1 MDLHRAL
8 RIQSGEVV
16 AFVGGGGKTT
26 AMFRLAG
33 ELVARRQRVITTTT
47 TRIFAAQIALAPHHM
62 IHPQGQA
69 THQFIA
75 SLARE
80 LTSHPHILV
89 TGQPDHEIG
98 KAYGVEPAALE
109 AIASMPEVD
118 AVLNEADGSRMRS
131 FKAPADHEPVVP
143 DCTTLLVPVAGV
155 DTLGHPLTDK
165 YVHRAERVA
174 ELAEVEVGVEVTTEI
189 VTAVLAHPQG
199 GLKGLPPNA
208 RTIPII
214 NKVES
219 REQLTAAR
227 DLARRLLAHHEIDD
241 VAIGAV
247 QHEDPVNEVWGRVGA
262 VVLAAGASTRLGT
275 PKQLLPWGEDTL
287 LGHVVDTVLSSE
299 ADPVVVVLGHQADAC
314 RAALG
319 NRPVKVVVNSG
330 WAQGQSSSLQAGLA
344 ALPANVSAALFP
356 LVDQPGVAPSVIDS
370 LIARHR
376 TTLAPVIWPEH
387 DGRRGNPVLF
397 DRVIF
402 PQLMS
407 LTGDTGGRPVL
418 RAHAEQAER
427 VSVSDPG
434 ILFDIDTQ
442 DDYSRAKSGRTGL

>member
-1 MDLHRAL
+1 MNLHRAL

-33 ELVARRQRVITTTT
+33 ELVARRQRVVTTTT
-47 TRIFAAQIALAPHHM
+47 TRIFAAQIALAPYH
-62 IHPQGQA
+62 IVHPQGQA
-69 THQFIA
+69 THQLIA
-75 SLARE
+75 SLTRE

-98 KAYGVEPAALE
+98 KAYGVEPATLE
-109 AIASMPEVD
+109 AIASMPGVD
-118 AVLNEADGSRMRS
+118 AVLNEADGSRMRP

-143 DCTTLLVPVAGV
+143 DHTTLLVPVIGI

-174 ELAEVEVGVEVTTEI
+174 ALAEVEADVEVTTEI
-189 VTAVLAHPQG
+189 VTAVLVHPEG

-208 RTIPII
+208 RAIPLI

-219 REQLTAAR
+219 REQLTAGR
-227 DLARRLLAHHEIDD
+227 DLARRLLAYHQINS
-241 VAIGAV
+241 VAIGAA
-247 QHEDPVNEVWGRVGA
+247 QHEDPVTEVWGRVGA
-262 VVLAAGASTRLGT
+262 VVLAAGASKRLGT

-287 LGHVVDTVLSSE
+287 LGHVVDTALASQ

-314 RAALG
+314 RAVLG
-319 NRPVKVVVNSG
+319 DRPVKVVVNPD

-356 LVDQPGVAPSVIDS
+356 LVDQPGVTPSVIDA
-370 LIARHR
+370 LIERHR

-387 DGRRGNPVLF
+387 DGKRGNPVLF

-402 PQLMS
+402 PQLMR

-418 RAHAEQAER
+418 HAHAEHAER
-427 VSVSDPG
+427 VTVSNLG
-434 ILFDIDTQ
+434 VLFDIDTQ
-442 DDYSRAKSGRTGL
+442 DDYAKAKSRRPDM